1 MADSPEALQKSLR
14 LYKLIGGVLFI
25 GTIVTVMVA
34 TVPWLDVGGHGFDV
48 WDMILGLLIA
58 TVKAT
63 LVAVIFMHLNHEKSL
78 IYWLFGLGF
87 VAAFFLVALIA
98 LAKWDPIHY
107 NGFGNGIPGSEKDVR
122 W

>member
-1 MADSPEALQKSLR
+1 MADSPEAIQKSLR

-34 TVPWLDVGGHGFDV
+34 TIPWLDVGGHGFDV
-48 WDMILGLLIA
+48 WDMILGLAIA
-58 TVKAT
+58 TVKAS
-63 LVAVIFMHLNHEKSL
+63 LVAAIFMHLNHEKSL
-78 IYWLFGLGF
+78 IYWLFGFGF
-87 VAAFFLVALIA
+87 VAAFFLIALIA

-107 NGFGNGIPGSEKDVR
+107 NGFGNGIPGSEKGPT